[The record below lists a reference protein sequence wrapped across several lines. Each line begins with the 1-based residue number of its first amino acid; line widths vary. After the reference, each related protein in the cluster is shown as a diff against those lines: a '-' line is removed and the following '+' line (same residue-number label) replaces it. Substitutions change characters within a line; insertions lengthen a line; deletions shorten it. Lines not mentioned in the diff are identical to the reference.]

1 MNEVP
6 RTRNRA
12 YHGAYVAQKGG
23 GTKRKWAVGE
33 GTHTF
38 INCGT
43 VCDYLIHEIKMHA
56 KIVSLVP
63 INV

>member
-1 MNEVP
+1 M
-6 RTRNRA
+6 
-12 YHGAYVAQKGG
+12 AQKGG